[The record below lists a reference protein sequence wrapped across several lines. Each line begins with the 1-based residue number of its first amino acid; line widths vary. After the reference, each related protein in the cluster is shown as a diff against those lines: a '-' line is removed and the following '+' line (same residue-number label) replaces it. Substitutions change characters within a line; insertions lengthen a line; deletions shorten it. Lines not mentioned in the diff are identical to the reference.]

1 MQGVMKG
8 VYFVKK
14 SARCGIA
21 FIGLL
26 NFVFGGCAPT
36 EISLRSA
43 GNSSMK
49 MLNILIGVVVAVGA
63 PRMML
68 AQSPSAQNAIMA
80 VQITKARKAN
90 AASNR

>member
-1 MQGVMKG
+1 M
-8 VYFVKK
+8 
-14 SARCGIA
+14 
-21 FIGLL
+21 
-26 NFVFGGCAPT
+26 

-68 AQSPSAQNAIMA
+68 AQSPSAQNANMA

>member
-1 MQGVMKG
+1 M
-8 VYFVKK
+8 
-14 SARCGIA
+14 
-21 FIGLL
+21 
-26 NFVFGGCAPT
+26 

-49 MLNILIGVVVAVGA
+49 MLNILIGVGGRRWGA
-63 PRMML
+63 SND
-68 AQSPSAQNAIMA
+68 ACQSPSAQNANMA